1 MMEMEEKTMTRGRP
15 KGVKNRQYS
24 IEFKQRAMNDYFDN
38 YKSKREILSKYSISS
53 GTFDVWKKNYLDGVL
68 EAGRKRTGNRFS
80 ALHTSKKLTREE
92 RLELEN
98 LKLRIENERLKK
110 GYLVKGGGVNKEYVT
125 ISDANTRSSRS

>member
-1 MMEMEEKTMTRGRP
+1 MGRPRGGKNRNYTVEEKLKIVRMRIEQHNSINEISRLTGISEKNISRWVNQYILKGIDGLMP
-15 KGVKNRQYS
+15 K
-24 IEFKQRAMNDYFDN
+24 
-38 YKSKREILSKYSISS
+38 
-53 GTFDVWKKNYLDGVL
+53 KK
-68 EAGRKRTGNRFS
+68 TGNPFS
-80 ALHTSKKLTREE
+80 ALHSSKKLTREE

>member
-1 MMEMEEKTMTRGRP
+1 MAKGRP
-15 KGVKNRQYS
+15 KGVKSREYS
-24 IEFKQRAMNDYFDN
+24 IEFKQIVMNDYLN
-38 YKSKREILSKYSISS
+38 NHLSKRDVLKKYYISS

-68 EAGRKRTGNRFS
+68 ETGRKKPGNPFS
-80 ALHTSKKLTREE
+80 ALHTSKSLSKEE

-125 ISDANTRSSRS
+125 ISDANTKSLKN

>member
-1 MMEMEEKTMTRGRP
+1 MTRGRP

-38 YKSKREILSKYSISS
+38 HMSQPEIRKKYSISS

-68 EAGRKRTGNRFS
+68 ETGRKRTGNRFS
-80 ALHTSKKLTREE
+80 ALHTSKKLTKEE

>member
-1 MMEMEEKTMTRGRP
+1 
-15 KGVKNRQYS
+15 
-24 IEFKQRAMNDYFDN
+24 MNDYFDN

-80 ALHTSKKLTREE
+80 ALHSSKSLSKEE

-98 LKLRIENERLKK
+98 LKLRIENERSKK